1 MTHIHRLSFI
11 SLATAATLA
20 ACGGGGSDPAPTTTA
35 TTLDGVAAVGAAISG
50 GTVTAKCAAGTPEVG
65 KTTAS
70 DGSYTLKLNGATAPC
85 MVKVSGGTVNGV
97 ANTQVLHGFATAA
110 GTVNVTPLTELAL
123 AQALG
128 GEPAAAFNAFSAT
141 SATTVAGKLDAARAY
156 VGTQL
161 TALGLSAPSGDIFSA
176 PFKVGDA
183 ADKLLDSLG
192 TLLTDK
198 GTTLAAIRST
208 AAGNTS
214 LADKVNAPRQVTLD
228 FAAIAGNS
236 LVKCGTQLAGLGTT
250 GVASDVKDLR
260 FYVTNL
266 ALVNAKGEAVPVT
279 LDANAWQLTKDGE
292 SVALVDLEDATGA
305 CATASNTAET
315 HTAITGTVPAGNYV
329 GLKASMGVPETLNHS
344 AITGGLPPLDS
355 AAMAWSWQSGRKFAK
370 IELNPV
376 GGITKAASGSTPAS
390 TISTFNFH
398 QGSTGCSAKTDAGGV
413 VVKDGA
419 GNTVYTCTNPNVMDF
434 KLDSFNPSTQKVV
447 LDVAQLFGTTNLTQE
462 NGGAA
467 GCMSGATDPECPVMF
482 TELQVGFGSGSD
494 GKSINGG
501 AAQKI
506 FKAAL
511 K

>member
-1 MTHIHRLSFI
+1 
-11 SLATAATLA
+11 
-20 ACGGGGSDPAPTTTA
+20 
-35 TTLDGVAAVGAAISG
+35 VGAAIAG
-50 GTVTAKCAAGTPEVG
+50 GTVTAKCSAGTPEVG
-65 KTTAS
+65 KSTGS
-70 DGSYTLKLNGATAPC
+70 DGGYTLQLNGATAPC
-85 MVKVSGGTVNGV
+85 MIEVSGGTVNGA
-97 ANTQVLHGFATAA
+97 ANTQVLHGFASAA

-123 AQALG
+123 AQALV
-128 GEPAAAFNAFSAT
+128 GEPAAAFNAFNAS
-141 SATTVAGKLDAARAY
+141 SATTVAAKLDTARTY
-156 VGTQL
+156 VNAQL
-161 TALGLSAPSGDIFSA
+161 TALGVAAPSGNIFSA
-176 PFKVGDA
+176 PFKVGDD

-192 TLLTDK
+192 TLLADK
-198 GTTLAAIRST
+198 GTNLAGILNT
-208 AAGNTS
+208 AAGGTS
-214 LADKVNAPRQVTLD
+214 LADKVNAPHQVTLD
-228 FAAIAGNS
+228 FAAIAGDS
-236 LVKCGTQLAGLGTT
+236 LVKCGTQLTGLGTT
-250 GVASDVKDLR
+250 GVTADVRDLR

-279 LDANAWQLTKDGE
+279 LDANAWQLTQGGE
-292 SVALVDLEDATGA
+292 SVALVDLEDGSGA
-305 CATASNTAET
+305 CATASNTADM

-344 AITGGLPPLDS
+344 AITGGAAPLDI

-376 GGITKAASGSTPAS
+376 GGITKAASGTTPAS

-398 QGSTGCSAKTDAGGV
+398 LGSTGCSAKTDAAGGLV
-413 VVKDGA
+413 LDAA

-434 KLDSFNPSTQKVV
+434 KLDSFNPSSQKVV
-447 LDVAQLFGTTNLTQE
+447 LDLAQLFSTTNLTQE

-506 FKAAL
+506 FKAML